1 MASTQSRSA
10 DNMDEPVVST
20 GNSGRRDDV
29 KETPLP
35 WNKLSVLLA
44 VRLSE
49 PVNATLILPF
59 MVADFNVAKSPK
71 DIAFYASLLAAAF
84 PVCQMM
90 TIMYWSRLSDRIGR
104 RPVLMVGLFGYLV
117 SFLMFGVCRSFY
129 WALFARCINGLL
141 AGNVAVIKS
150 VFAEISDDTNRP
162 RMMALLPLM
171 WNVGSIGGAAIGGIF
186 ADPTRQYPR
195 IFGHMEIF
203 RVFPYLLPCLI
214 GCSITVFGLVMGIFK
229 MEETLV
235 REPASR
241 TMDTRMSPI
250 SPSSSTST
258 LATESTQLL
267 TESAQPKQRSMRE
280 LLTPTVVRVMAT
292 NVVMGLGVAMSDQA
306 YPIFAASDLS
316 DGGLG
321 FAARGIGFSL
331 AVSGVA
337 VIYLQLVAYPK
348 LERKYGALDCYQR
361 GQKLLIPVYLAIPF
375 LSLLTS
381 RLEESIDASTLA
393 PSSHALGE
401 YTLWLLLVLLLLA
414 RTTGTVLAF
423 TSINLLA
430 VNLAPSKSDLGFMNG
445 AQQLAMTT
453 TRIAG
458 PIMAGVIWTWSIKHS
473 LPYPLNSHMVWVLCA
488 ALTALSLRMS
498 HKIPKSVNTFAAGNT
513 KRDTA
518 GDV

>member
-1 MASTQSRSA
+1 
-10 DNMDEPVVST
+10 
-20 GNSGRRDDV
+20 
-29 KETPLP
+29 
-35 WNKLSVLLA
+35 
-44 VRLSE
+44 
-49 PVNATLILPF
+49 
-59 MVADFNVAKSPK
+59 
-71 DIAFYASLLAAAF
+71 
-84 PVCQMM
+84 
-90 TIMYWSRLSDRIGR
+90 
-104 RPVLMVGLFGYLV
+104 
-117 SFLMFGVCRSFY
+117 
-129 WALFARCINGLL
+129 
-141 AGNVAVIKS
+141 
-150 VFAEISDDTNRP
+150 
-162 RMMALLPLM
+162 
-171 WNVGSIGGAAIGGIF
+171 
-186 ADPTRQYPR
+186 
-195 IFGHMEIF
+195 MEIF

-214 GCSITVFGLVMGIFK
+214 DCSITVFGLVMGIFK

-241 TMDTRMSPI
+241 TMDIRMSLT

-267 TESAQPKQRSMRE
+267 TEPAQPKQRSMRE

-337 VIYLQLVAYPK
+337 VMYLQLVAYPK

-361 GQKLLIPVYLAIPF
+361 GQRMLIPVYLAIPF

-381 RLEESIDASTLA
+381 RLEESIDAKTHVSTL
-393 PSSHALGE
+393 PSWMSHALGE

-423 TSINLLA
+423 TSINLLT
-430 VNLAPSKSDLGFMNG
+430 VNLAPSKSELGFMNG
-445 AQQLAMTT
+445 IQQLAMTT

-473 LPYPLNSHMVWVLCA
+473 FSYPFNSHMVWV
-488 ALTALSLRMS
+488 
-498 HKIPKSVNTFAAGNT
+498 
-513 KRDTA
+513 
-518 GDV
+518 

>member
-1 MASTQSRSA
+1 
-10 DNMDEPVVST
+10 
-20 GNSGRRDDV
+20 
-29 KETPLP
+29 
-35 WNKLSVLLA
+35 
-44 VRLSE
+44 
-49 PVNATLILPF
+49 

-84 PVCQMM
+84 PICQMM

-104 RPVLMVGLFGYLV
+104 RPVLMIGLLGYLV
-117 SFLMFGVCRSFY
+117 SFLMFGICRSFY

-171 WNVGSIGGAAIGGIF
+171 WNLGSVGGAAIGGIF
-186 ADPTRQYPR
+186 ADPTHQYPR

-241 TMDTRMSPI
+241 TMDIRMSPT

-267 TESAQPKQRSMRE
+267 TEPVQPKQRSMRE

-337 VIYLQLVAYPK
+337 VMYLQLVAYPK

-361 GQKLLIPVYLAIPF
+361 GQRMLIPVYLAIPF

-381 RLEESIDASTLA
+381 RLEESIDANTHVSTL
-393 PSSHALGE
+393 PSWMSHVLGE

-414 RTTGTVLAF
+414 RSTGTVLAF
-423 TSINLLA
+423 TSINLLT
-430 VNLAPSKSDLGFMNG
+430 VNLAPSKSELGFMNG
-445 AQQLAMTT
+445 TQQLAMTT

-473 LPYPLNSHMVWVLCA
+473 FPYPFNSHMVWVLCA

-498 HKIPKSVNTFAAGNT
+498 HKIPESVNTFAAGNN

-518 GDV
+518 DDV